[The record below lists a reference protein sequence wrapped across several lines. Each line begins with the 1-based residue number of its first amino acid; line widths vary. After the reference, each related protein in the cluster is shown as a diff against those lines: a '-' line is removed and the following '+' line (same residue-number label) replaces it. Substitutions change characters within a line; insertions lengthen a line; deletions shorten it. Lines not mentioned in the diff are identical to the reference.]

1 MSGHAMEAPTL
12 GLTSK
17 PEIAL
22 LYSLA
27 RTGGTLLARC
37 LGAIPGNAL
46 LSEVSPR
53 MAYFDPIRQADEWYG
68 LITPE
73 ERAWLKTGKTIHY
86 AQAIALIGE
95 RCRAQGLKL
104 IVRDW
109 THIDFLKVD
118 RFTVQ
123 PRYEFT
129 QIKVLG
135 ELFDI
140 RHRALVR
147 HPLDSYLSLVK
158 LRGYRRVDITEYL
171 YGFRRF
177 AERAINTGFV
187 RYEDFCAD
195 PKKVLAELCRNLRLN
210 YQDDVVEGF
219 SSYRN
224 VTGDIYSAHEKF
236 TLAGA
241 LVRDRCPDRIEPLPR
256 RAPPP
261 GLVDRIKDNADY
273 RDILEMLGYS

>member
-1 MSGHAMEAPTL
+1 MQEQSSPPSA
-12 GLTSK
+12 K

-22 LYSLA
+22 YYSLA
-27 RTGGTLLARC
+27 RTGGTLIARS

-73 ERAWLKTGKTIHY
+73 ERAWLKTGKTIRY

-95 RCRAQGLKL
+95 RCRAQGLRL

-118 RFTVQ
+118 RFAVQ
-123 PRYEFT
+123 PRYEFS
-129 QIKVLG
+129 QISALG

-140 RHRALVR
+140 RHKALVR
-147 HPLDSYLSLVK
+147 HPLDSYLSLIK
-158 LRGYRRVDITEYL
+158 LRGYRNVTVSDYL

-177 AERAINTGFV
+177 AERAVESGFV
-187 RYEDFCAD
+187 RYEDFCLD
-195 PKKVLAELCRNLRLN
+195 PKPVLAGLCRDLRLK
-210 YQDDVVEGF
+210 YQDDFVERFG
-219 SSYRN
+219 SYRN
-224 VTGDIYSAHEKF
+224 VTGDIYSASEKF

-241 LVRDRCPDRIEPLPR
+241 LVQERCPDRIVPLPR
-256 RAPPP
+256 RTPPP
-261 GLVDRIKDNADY
+261 GLLERMQDNAGY
-273 RDILEMLGYS
+273 RGILDLLGYS

>member
-1 MSGHAMEAPTL
+1 MEAPTP
-12 GLTSK
+12 GPSTK
-17 PEIAL
+17 PDIAL

-46 LSEVSPR
+46 LSEVNPR
-53 MAYFDPIRQADEWYG
+53 MRYFDPIQQADEWYG
-68 LITPE
+68 LIAPE
-73 ERAWLKTGKTIHY
+73 ERAWLKTGNTIRY
-86 AQAIALIGE
+86 AQAIVLISE
-95 RCRAQGLKL
+95 RCRAKGMKL

-109 THIDFLKVD
+109 SHIDFLKVD
-118 RFTVQ
+118 RFPVQ
-123 PRYEFT
+123 PRYEFS

-140 RHRALVR
+140 RHKALVR

-158 LRGYRRVDITEYL
+158 LRGYRKADVTEYL
-171 YGFRRF
+171 HGFRRF
-177 AERAINTGFV
+177 AERAVDTGFV

-195 PKKVLAELCRNLRLN
+195 PKTALAGLCRDLQLN
-210 YQDDVVEGF
+210 YQDDFVERF

-241 LVRDRCPDRIEPLPR
+241 LVQERCPNRIVPLLR
-256 RAPPP
+256 RTPPP
-261 GLVDRIKDNADY
+261 GLVERIKDNADY
-273 RDILEMLGYS
+273 RGILDMLGYS

>member
-1 MSGHAMEAPTL
+1 MEAPTP
-12 GLTSK
+12 GPASK
-17 PEIAL
+17 PEIAVF
-22 LYSLA
+22 YSLA

-37 LGAIPGNAL
+37 LAAIPGNAL

-73 ERAWLKTGKTIHY
+73 ERAWLKTGKTIRY
-86 AQAIALIGE
+86 EQAIALIGE

-118 RFTVQ
+118 RFAVQ

-135 ELFDI
+135 ELFDV
-140 RHRALVR
+140 RHKALVR
-147 HPLDSYLSLVK
+147 HPLDSYLSLIK
-158 LRGYRRVDITEYL
+158 LRGYRNVVASDYL
-171 YGFRRF
+171 HGFRRF
-177 AERAINTGFV
+177 AERAAETGFV
-187 RYEDFCAD
+187 RYEDFCVD
-195 PKKVLAELCRNLRLN
+195 PRTVLAGLCADLRLN
-210 YQDDVVEGF
+210 YQDDFVERF
-219 SSYRN
+219 SAYRN
-224 VTGDIYSAHEKF
+224 VTGDIYSANEKF

-241 LVRDRCPDRIEPLPR
+241 LVHERCPDRIVPLPR
-256 RAPPP
+256 RTPPP
-261 GLVDRIKDNADY
+261 GLLERIQDSADY
-273 RDILEMLGYS
+273 RGILEMLDYS